1 MFSQRN
7 EEELVEGGRITKEG
21 PGKLAVRISWL

>member
-1 MFSQRN
+1 MFSLRN

-21 PGKLAVRISWL
+21 PGKLAVRIS